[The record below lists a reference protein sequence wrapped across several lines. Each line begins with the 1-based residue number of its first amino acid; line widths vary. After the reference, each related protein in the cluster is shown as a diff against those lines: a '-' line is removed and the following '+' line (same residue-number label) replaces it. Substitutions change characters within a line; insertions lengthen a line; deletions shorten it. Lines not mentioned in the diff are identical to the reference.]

1 MQVLTVKEFPNQVK
15 TQSLQKHANIE
26 TVQVKNDIKQD
37 VTTAA
42 KDRLIFLG
50 KNEALTFRSPGHSE
64 QTRDSR
70 T

>member
-50 KNEALTFRSPGHSE
+50 KK
-64 QTRDSR
+64 
-70 T
+70 